1 MDKKYSL
8 ISLSLLCF
16 ALADVRDGLG
26 PFIGIYLQQH
36 NFTPDKI
43 GFVMTL
49 SGLAGIIFSSV
60 LGAVTDKTQ
69 YKRLFLAFLTISIA
83 VSSFILLIKPDFIN
97 ASITSIIQGIAAA
110 GITPLI
116 TGITIGLTDKDKMAE
131 QFSKNEAW
139 NHFGNALTASLS
151 GLLGYCYG
159 IIPVFIIMSVMALL
173 AVIFTMLIKKEH
185 IDYNRA
191 RGALHNQESIPLKDL
206 LKCMPLIAFGTVL
219 FFFHFSNAAILPLLG
234 QSAGD
239 EFENI
244 NTTLYT
250 ALTVLIAQFSMI
262 IMAVIALKVINK
274 KGAVTVITLAALS
287 ALPIRALI
295 AGYFHSPEIMVIIQI
310 LDGVGAGFMGVAVP
324 VITAEIL
331 ADTGRINTGMGI
343 LMTMQAA
350 GAALSTSYAGILA
363 ARFDYSA
370 AFTGLAFMAFA
381 ALFIFILSYKFVKGF
396 AVK

>member
-49 SGLAGIIFSSV
+49 SGLAGIIFSSI
-60 LGAVTDKTQ
+60 LGAVTDKTK
-69 YKRLFLAFLTISIA
+69 YKRLLLAFLTASIA

-97 ASITSIIQGIAAA
+97 ASITSIIQGIASA
-110 GITPLI
+110 GIAPLL
-116 TGITIGLTDKDKMAE
+116 TGITIGLSDKDKMAAR
-131 QFSKNEAW
+131 FSKNEAW

-151 GLLGYCYG
+151 GLLGYYYG

-173 AVIFTMLIKKEH
+173 SIIFTMAVKKEH
-185 IDYNRA
+185 IDYDRA
-191 RGALHNQESIPLKDL
+191 RGAHNNEESIPLKDL
-206 LKCMPLIAFGTVL
+206 LKCMPLLAFGLVL

-239 EFENI
+239 EFKNI
-244 NTTLYT
+244 NTTFYT
-250 ALTVLIAQFSMI
+250 AITVLIAQSSMI

-274 KGAVTVITLAALS
+274 KGAVTAITLTALAAL
-287 ALPIRALI
+287 PVRALI

-310 LDGVGAGFMGVAVP
+310 LDGVGAGFMGVVVP
-324 VITAEIL
+324 VITANIL
-331 ADTGRINTGMGI
+331 ANTGRINTGMGI

-350 GAALSTSYAGILA
+350 GAALSTTYAGILA
-363 ARFDYSA
+363 ARFNYSA
-370 AFTGLAFMAFA
+370 AFIGLAFMAFA
-381 ALFIFILSYKFVKGF
+381 ALFVFIFSYKFVKGF